1 MAEKTGY
8 EGSNLV
14 VIKQMIMQAVSQ
26 IHDDQLVFTK
36 EEAAEFLRISTSALE
51 RWAFKKK
58 EIAYSKPS
66 KHAVFMRADL
76 LRFLEKRRIPSIH
89 DEGV

>member
-1 MAEKTGY
+1 MEKLTLN
-8 EGSNLV
+8 EDINQAR
-14 VIKQMIMQAVSQ
+14 IKRLLIQAVSE
-26 IHDDQLVFTK
+26 IHDDQQVFTK
-36 EEAAEFLRISTSALE
+36 EEAARFLRISTSALE

-66 KHAVFMRADL
+66 KHAVFLRADL
-76 LRFLEKRRIPSIH
+76 LKFLEKRRIPSIY